1 MSEVQANLA
10 PENSESTPD
19 ELDFIEKMKNIS
31 TDKKDSKDINEGFM
45 PLRNRRQI

>member
-19 ELDFIEKMKNIS
+19 ELDFIEKMK
-31 TDKKDSKDINEGFM
+31 TY
-45 PLRNRRQI
+45 LQIKRF